1 MARPAALFRHPSAG
15 TKSSHPDAVI
25 SPKEATVAW
34 SQKDGGGSQIRSVST
49 GKRGSQTLRFISKP
63 TPSKKSGKVVLKVK
77 VKNIGT
83 AMARGLKV
91 CAKAPKRQIGKLGC
105 DSLSN
110 LKVGATKMAKFVS
123 RSKTSARTG
132 KKIKVK
138 LVATGDGVVRAKG
151 KAKVKVVRRN

>member
-1 MARPAALFRHPSAG
+1 
-15 TKSSHPDAVI
+15 
-25 SPKEATVAW
+25 
-34 SQKDGGGSQIRSVST
+34 
-49 GKRGSQTLRFISKP
+49 
-63 TPSKKSGKVVLKVK
+63 
-77 VKNIGT
+77 
-83 AMARGLKV
+83 MARGLKV
-91 CAKAPKRQIGKLGC
+91 CAKASKRQIGKLGC

-123 RSKTSARTG
+123 RSKNSARTG